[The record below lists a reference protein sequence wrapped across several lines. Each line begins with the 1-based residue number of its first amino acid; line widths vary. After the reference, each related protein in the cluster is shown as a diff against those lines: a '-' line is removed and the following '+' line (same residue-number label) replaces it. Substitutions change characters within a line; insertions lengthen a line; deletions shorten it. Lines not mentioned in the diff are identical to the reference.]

1 MTSQSPSMQGPDVTQ
16 SPARRVGY
24 AVSVI
29 VNVIMWVLVN
39 NRPGW
44 RDLPFLTEDFRDILW
59 LVNLSIITGAVANG
73 AFLFYDPA
81 WFKSLGQVGVLSV
94 GLAASARMWQVFPF
108 DFSSYTFP
116 WEGVTRVLLILGI
129 FGSVVAIVVEL
140 VKLAKLASRQPPAG
154 ARPPSL
160 HPR

>member
-1 MTSQSPSMQGPDVTQ
+1 MTSQSPDITQ

-39 NRPGW
+39 DRPGW

-59 LVNLSIITGAVANG
+59 IVNLSIITGAMVNI

-81 WFKSLGQVGVLSV
+81 WFKSLGQVGVMSV
-94 GLAASARMWQVFPF
+94 GLAASIQMWQVFPF
-108 DFSSYTFP
+108 DFSSYAFP
-116 WEGVTRVLLILGI
+116 WEGITKVLLVLGI
-129 FGSVVAIVVEL
+129 LGSVVAIIVEL
-140 VKLAKLASRQPPAG
+140 VKLAKLAGRQPPAS
-154 ARPPSL
+154 ARSQSL
-160 HPR
+160 HRQ

>member
-1 MTSQSPSMQGPDVTQ
+1 MTSQSPDITQ

-39 NRPGW
+39 DRPGW

-59 LVNLSIITGAVANG
+59 IVNLSIITGAMVNI

-81 WFKSLGQVGVLSV
+81 WFKSLGQVGVMSV
-94 GLAASARMWQVFPF
+94 GLAASIQMWQVFPF

-116 WEGVTRVLLILGI
+116 WEGITKVLLVLGI
-129 FGSVVAIVVEL
+129 LGSVVAIIVEL
-140 VKLAKLASRQPPAG
+140 VKLAKLAGRQPPAS
-154 ARPPSL
+154 ARSQSL
-160 HPR
+160 HRQ